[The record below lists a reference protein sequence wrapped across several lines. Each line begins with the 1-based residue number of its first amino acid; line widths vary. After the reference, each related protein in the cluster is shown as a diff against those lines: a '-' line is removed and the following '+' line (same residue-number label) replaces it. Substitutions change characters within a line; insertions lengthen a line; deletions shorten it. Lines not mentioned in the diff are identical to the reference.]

1 MYENH
6 FVLWATLVAV
16 TCSIIFCNIILFVD
30 IVLTLSE
37 AQILKRKISVV
48 SEYKLTFKE
57 KGVRVFDIICIL
69 FAWPALILACT
80 MSLIIRVLSIKV
92 VKENN
97 IFFKD
102 PHDKR

>member
-6 FVLWATLVAV
+6 FFLWATIVAI
-16 TCSIIFCNIILFVD
+16 TISIIIFNMNLF
-30 IVLTLSE
+30 ISIMLQLSE

-48 SEYKLTFKE
+48 SEYKLIFKE

-69 FAWPALILACT
+69 FAWPALILACL

-102 PHDKR
+102 ESQ